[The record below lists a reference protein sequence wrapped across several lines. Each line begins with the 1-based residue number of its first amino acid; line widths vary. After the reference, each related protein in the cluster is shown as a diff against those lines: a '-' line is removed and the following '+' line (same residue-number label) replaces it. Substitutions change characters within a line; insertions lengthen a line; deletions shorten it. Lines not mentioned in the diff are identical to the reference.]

1 MDSINSLQE
10 TINNLQEITARLQ
23 RQFVCL
29 TTCHP
34 LLSEE
39 DKKKVEA
46 ILQNLDNGINYSEC
60 LVDALRK
67 ATEED
72 ASYDVI
78 ISSSDLSE
86 EEQIDL
92 AIREKMHNLSEIKR
106 LNNSLETTLAQIK
119 DDIAKAK
126 TFLNVAEELRR
137 EDMVAHQMQDDEAF
151 AMALAIADV

>member
-67 ATEED
+67 ATE
-72 ASYDVI
+72 
-78 ISSSDLSE
+78 
-86 EEQIDL
+86 
-92 AIREKMHNLSEIKR
+92 
-106 LNNSLETTLAQIK
+106 
-119 DDIAKAK
+119 
-126 TFLNVAEELRR
+126 
-137 EDMVAHQMQDDEAF
+137 
-151 AMALAIADV
+151 